1 MSMIAFD
8 TLKLARR
15 LEKAGMPQ
23 QQAEAIA
30 EAEAE
35 ALTDFVLQNLATKS
49 DIAEVKKE
57 IGGVRSE
64 LKQDIAELHQEIA
77 GVRSELK
84 QDIAELHQEIA
95 GVRSELKQDIAELR
109 SEVSTLRSEILA
121 DIRREITTATRWNV
135 GTMIALV
142 ALTLAVLRL
151 TG

>member
-84 QDIAELHQEIA
+84 QDIAEL
-95 GVRSELKQDIAELR
+95 R